1 MSTLKNTTVNDTG
14 YIQLPVGTTA
24 QRPVSPTS
32 GQMRYNS
39 TIKTVEWY
47 TGSNNLWYYLPN
59 IYTQGMIA
67 RYDAA
72 EPNSYSGSG
81 TAWNDISGNANNGTL
96 VNSPT
101 YATTNGGQFSFNKSN
116 QYVTLPNGLI
126 STNDFTVIMWVKGDG
141 TGGAQTIMA
150 NYPAGNFQLFYG
162 AAYVGMYLGNSSAYA
177 DASLW
182 YSSNIVQFAALRSGF
197 DTAVYIN
204 GNLIKTGSA
213 SSSVGGAVT
222 FRMGTNTSGGEQYGG
237 TIYTCQVYNVALAG
251 TSIYQNYLA
260 MKTRFGV

>member
-24 QRPVSPTS
+24 QRPASPTA
-32 GQMRYNS
+32 GQTRFNS
-39 TIKTVEWY
+39 TLRTVEWY
-47 TGSNNLWYYLPN
+47 TGSNNLWYYMPN
-59 IYTQGMIA
+59 IITSTLIA

-72 EPNSYSGSG
+72 EPSSYSGSG

-101 YATTNGGQFSFNKSN
+101 YATTNGGQFSFNKST

-141 TGGAQTIMA
+141 TGGGQTIFC
-150 NYPAGNFQLFYG
+150 NYPAGNLQLFYG
-162 AAYVGMYLGNSSAYA
+162 SSYVGMYLGNSSAYA
-177 DASLW
+177 DAALW
-182 YSSNIVQFAALRSGF
+182 YTSSIVQFAAVRSGS
-197 DTAVYIN
+197 DTAIYLN
-204 GNLIKTGSA
+204 GTLIKTGSS

-237 TIYTCQVYNVALAG
+237 TIYNCQVYNSAL
-251 TSIYQNYLA
+251 SVNQISRNYQA
-260 MKTRFGV
+260 MRYRFGV